1 MKGGGPFKFFK
12 LKGFRIFATLFR
24 FVLRL
29 YSARRK
35 YQRYQQ
41 LRLCCLVLNCFLH
54 YASDSVIAP
63 PQNPKNYSDK
73 WRMSQGCESLKGTMV
88 ATAIYIS
95 RLFLIAY

>member
-1 MKGGGPFKFFK
+1 MYFK

-24 FVLRL
+24 LMLRL
-29 YSARRK
+29 YSAVRK
-35 YQRYQQ
+35 YQKYQQ

-54 YASDSVIAP
+54 FASGNVIAP

-73 WRMSQGCESLKGTMV
+73 WCMSQGCDALKGTMV
-88 ATAIYIS
+88 AMAIYIS